1 MIRSLLF
8 LVALLAFTARAR
20 AQSGTAFG
28 FEYRPAGAVVQ
39 GSDTLR
45 NAWMG
50 GLNTPQFS
58 TIDLNNDGQPDLFAF
73 DHESSRCYT
82 FLSVAAPAAPN
93 GRRWQYAPQYES
105 LFPGDLRNWV
115 LLRDYDCDG
124 RADLFTFT
132 SGGDIRVFRN
142 VLSGSRPSFQLAT
155 NQIRF
160 TGNFP
165 GSANLT
171 IGGYNLPAIQD
182 VNGDGKLDIMSYD
195 FISGSFIE
203 QYINN
208 SSGTC
213 GSALTFT
220 LTTDNWGG
228 IQACGSCAGY
238 MFNGQ
243 SCFTAARPLHTGGH
257 GLLLV
262 DLDGDGKL
270 DIMSY
275 DFISG
280 SFIEQYINNSS
291 GTCGSALTFTL
302 TTDNWGGIQA
312 CGSCAGYMFNG
323 QSCFTAA
330 RPLHTGGHGLLLVD
344 LDGDGDQDLLDG
356 RDNCAELVRLL
367 NQGTTTVPILTRAG
381 ISASFPSAAAP
392 VRVPVFPVGYVFD
405 ANFDGRPDLVVAP
418 NMVNNLADQVSMSH
432 QIQLF
437 TNSAASGAPAY
448 SLSADGFLQNDMLD
462 VSEGAAPTFGDID
475 GDGLTDMLVGN
486 HADRMGTAYR
496 ATLAYYRNVG
506 TRARP
511 VFKLLSSDYLNLSA
525 QNLTAL
531 KPVLV
536 DLNRD
541 GALDLVYGAWDR
553 GTNLLHYILNTAP
566 AGQPVALNAANT
578 LYFKPQGAAGTGIL
592 PYATGDMPCFT
603 DVDGDGYVDL
613 LIGTNETREPGKSLR
628 YFRNRARGP
637 LDSVFVL
644 MNNDFGRI
652 RDASGAPPLN
662 LSPTVADFDGDGRP
676 DLLTVDASGLL
687 RLFSDYRAQGS
698 QFSERTDVLYNPATG
713 QYEETRLGLD
723 FYSHCALTAADVNGD
738 GAPEL
743 FVGTQAGGVISYGTR
758 NRTVTATNAEAARAL
773 ALSIYPNPATA
784 RATVETAAPTRIS
797 VLDLVGRVVRTG
809 GAMQRRHELELTGLA
824 AGVYLVR
831 AVGADGAAAV
841 QRLAVE

>member
-1 MIRSLLF
+1 MPRSLF
-8 LVALLAFTARAR
+8 LLLVLLALAGRAR

-39 GSDTLR
+39 GADTLR

-58 TIDLNNDGQPDLFAF
+58 AIDLNNDGQPDLFAF

-82 FLSVAAPAAPN
+82 FLSVVAPAAPN

-105 LFPGDLRNWV
+105 LFPSDLRSWV

-124 RADLFTFT
+124 RPDIFTFT

-142 VLSGSRPSFQLAT
+142 VLSGGRPSFQLAT
-155 NQIRF
+155 SQIRF
-160 TGNFP
+160 TGGFA

-182 VNGDGKLDIMSYD
+182 VNGDGKLDIMTYD
-195 FISGSFIE
+195 FIGSSSIE

-208 SSGTC
+208 SPGTC
-213 GSALTFT
+213 GNALTFT
-220 LTTDNWGG
+220 QTTNNWGG
-228 IQACGSCAGY
+228 IQACGNCAGY

-243 SCFTAARPLHTGGH
+243 TCFTASKT
-257 GLLLV
+257 
-262 DLDGDGKL
+262 
-270 DIMSY
+270 
-275 DFISG
+275 
-280 SFIEQYINNSS
+280 
-291 GTCGSALTFTL
+291 
-302 TTDNWGGIQA
+302 
-312 CGSCAGYMFNG
+312 
-323 QSCFTAA
+323 
-330 RPLHTGGHGLLLVD
+330 LHTGGHGLLLVD

-367 NQGTTTVPILTRAG
+367 NQGTTTAPVLTPADF
-381 ISASFPSAAAP
+381 STSFPSAAAP
-392 VRVPVFPVGYVFD
+392 VRVPVFPVGYSFD
-405 ANFDGRPDLVVAP
+405 ANFDGRADLVVSP
-418 NMVNNLADQVSMSH
+418 NMVDNLSDKVSLSH

-437 TNSAASGAPAY
+437 TNAAASGAPNY
-448 SLSADGFLQNDMLD
+448 SLSTGGFLQNDMLD

-475 GDGLTDMLVGN
+475 GDGLADMLVGN
-486 HADRMGTAYR
+486 YADHVGTAYR

-511 VFKLLSSDYLNLSA
+511 VFKLMSSDYLGLSV
-525 QNLTAL
+525 QNLLAL

-541 GALDLVYGAWDR
+541 GALDLAYGAWDR
-553 GTNLLHYILNTAP
+553 GTNLLHYVLNTAP
-566 AGQPVALNAANT
+566 AGQPLALNAASVA
-578 LYFKPQGAAGTGIL
+578 YFKPQGAAGTGIL
-592 PYATGDMPCFT
+592 PYTRGDMPCFT

-613 LIGTNETREPGKSLR
+613 LIGTNETREPGQSLR

-637 LDSVFVL
+637 LDSAFVL
-644 MNNDFGRI
+644 VNNDFGQL
-652 RDASGAPPLN
+652 RDAGGIAPLN

-687 RLFSDYRAQGS
+687 RLFADYRTQGT
-698 QFSERTDVLYNPATG
+698 QFSERTDVLYNPTTS

-723 FYSHCALTAADVNGD
+723 FYPHCALAAADVNGD

-758 NRTVTATNAEAARAL
+758 NRGTATATKAEAARAL
-773 ALSIYPNPATA
+773 ALRIYPNPATA
-784 RATVETAAPTRIS
+784 RATVETATPTRVS
-797 VLDLVGRVVRTG
+797 VLDLAGRVVRTA
-809 GAMQRRHELELTGLA
+809 GASQRRHELELDGLA
-824 AGVYLVR
+824 AGLYLVR
-831 AVGADGAAAV
+831 AVAADGTAAV

>member
-1 MIRSLLF
+1 MIRSLFLMTLLLF
-8 LVALLAFTARAR
+8 AGRAR

-58 TIDLNNDGQPDLFAF
+58 TIDLNNDGQPDLFTF

-105 LFPGDLRNWV
+105 LFPGDLRNWA

-142 VLSGSRPSFQLAT
+142 VLSGGRTSFQLAT

-160 TGNFP
+160 TGLFP

-195 FISGSFIE
+195 FVGASFIE
-203 QYINN
+203 QYLNN
-208 SSGTC
+208 SPGPC
-213 GSALTFT
+213 GNALSFA
-220 LTTDNWGG
+220 LATDNWGG
-228 IQACGSCAGY
+228 IQACATCASY
-238 MFNGQ
+238 QFNGQ
-243 SCFTAARPLHTGGH
+243 ACFTAARP
-257 GLLLV
+257 
-262 DLDGDGKL
+262 
-270 DIMSY
+270 
-275 DFISG
+275 
-280 SFIEQYINNSS
+280 Q
-291 GTCGSALTFTL
+291 
-302 TTDNWGGIQA
+302 
-312 CGSCAGYMFNG
+312 
-323 QSCFTAA
+323 
-330 RPLHTGGHGLLLVD
+330 HTGGHGLLLVD

-356 RDNCAELVRLL
+356 RDNCPELVRLL
-367 NQGTTTVPILTRAG
+367 NQGSTAAPVLTPAG
-381 ISASFPSAAAP
+381 ISASFPSVAAP
-392 VRVPVFPVGYVFD
+392 ARVPVFPVGYSFD

-418 NMVNNLADQVSMSH
+418 NMVDNMDDRVSLSRH
-432 QIQLF
+432 IQLF
-437 TNSAASGAPAY
+437 TNAAAVGAPAY
-448 SLSADGFLQNDMLD
+448 SLSAGGFLQNDLID
-462 VSEGAAPTFGDID
+462 VSEGAVPTFGDID

-486 HADRMGTAYR
+486 FADRAGTAYR

-506 TRARP
+506 TRTRP
-511 VFKLLSSDYLNLSA
+511 VFKRLSSDYLGLSS

-531 KPVLV
+531 KQVLV

-541 GALDLVYGAWDR
+541 GALDLAYGAFAQ
-553 GTNLLHYILNTAP
+553 GTNRLYYILNTAP
-566 AGQPVALNAANT
+566 AGQPVAFDAAKAG
-578 LYFKPQGAAGTGIL
+578 YFKPRGAAGTGNL
-592 PYATGDMPCFT
+592 PTTSGDMPCFT

-613 LIGTNETREPGKSLR
+613 LIGTTDTREPGQSLR

-637 LDSVFVL
+637 LDSALVL
-644 MNNDFGRI
+644 VNNDFGRL
-652 RDASGAPPLN
+652 RDAGGNPPLN

-687 RLFSDYRAQGS
+687 RLFADYRAQGS
-698 QFSERTDVLYNPATG
+698 PFSERTDLLYNPASG
-713 QYEETRLGLD
+713 QYEETRLGLG
-723 FYSHCALTAADVNGD
+723 FYSHDALAAADVNGD

-743 FVGTQAGGVISYGTR
+743 FVGTQAGGIISYGTR
-758 NRTVTATNAEAARAL
+758 NRGTATTAKAEAAL
-773 ALSIYPNPATA
+773 ALVLRIYPNPATA
-784 RATVETAAPTRIS
+784 RATVETAAPTRVS
-797 VLDLVGRVVRTG
+797 LLDLAGRAVRTG
-809 GAMQRRHELELTGLA
+809 SSLQRRHELELSGLA
-824 AGVYLVR
+824 AGLYLVR

-841 QRLAVE
+841 QQLAVE

>member
-262 DLDGDGKL
+262 DLDGDG
-270 DIMSY
+270 
-275 DFISG
+275 
-280 SFIEQYINNSS
+280 
-291 GTCGSALTFTL
+291 
-302 TTDNWGGIQA
+302 
-312 CGSCAGYMFNG
+312 
-323 QSCFTAA
+323 
-330 RPLHTGGHGLLLVD
+330 
-344 LDGDGDQDLLDG
+344 DQDLLDG

-448 SLSADGFLQNDMLD
+448 SLSAGGFLQNDMLD

-486 HADRMGTAYR
+486 HADRVGTAYR

>member
-1 MIRSLLF
+1 MIRSLL
-8 LVALLAFTARAR
+8 LLLALLAFSARAR

-39 GSDTLR
+39 GPDTLR

-82 FLSVAAPAAPN
+82 FLSVAAPGTPN

-105 LFPGDLRNWV
+105 LFPGDLRQWV

-124 RADLFTFT
+124 RPDIFTFS

-142 VLSGSRPSFQLAT
+142 VLSGGRPSFPLAT
-155 NQIRF
+155 GQLRF

-171 IGGYNLPAIQD
+171 VGGYNLPAIQD
-182 VNGDGKLDIMSYD
+182 VNGDGKLDIMTYD
-195 FISGSFIE
+195 FASASFIE

-208 SSGTC
+208 SLGPC
-213 GSALTFT
+213 GNALTFT

-228 IQACGSCAGY
+228 IQSCGNCASY

-243 SCFTAARPLHTGGH
+243 P
-257 GLLLV
+257 
-262 DLDGDGKL
+262 
-270 DIMSY
+270 
-275 DFISG
+275 
-280 SFIEQYINNSS
+280 
-291 GTCGSALTFTL
+291 
-302 TTDNWGGIQA
+302 
-312 CGSCAGYMFNG
+312 
-323 QSCFTAA
+323 CFTAA

-367 NQGTTTVPILTRAG
+367 NQGTTTAPVLTQAG
-381 ISASFPSAAAP
+381 ISASFPSPAAP
-392 VRVPVFPVGYVFD
+392 ARVPVFPVGYAFD

-418 NMVNNLADQVSMSH
+418 NMVANLEDQVSLSH

-437 TNSAASGAPAY
+437 ANAAASGAPSY
-448 SLSADGFLQNDMLD
+448 GLSAGGFLQNEMID
-462 VSEGAAPTFGDID
+462 VSEGAAPTFGDVD
-475 GDGLTDMLVGN
+475 GDGLPDMLVGN
-486 HADRMGTAYR
+486 FADRVGAAYR
-496 ATLAYYRNVG
+496 AALAYYRNVG

-511 VFKLLSSDYLNLSA
+511 VFKLMSSDYLGLAA

-541 GALDLVYGAWDR
+541 GALDLAYGASDR
-553 GTNLLHYILNTAP
+553 STNRLYYILNTVP
-566 AGQPVALNAANT
+566 AGQPVAFNAANAR
-578 LYFKPQGAAGTGIL
+578 YFRPRGAAGTGVL
-592 PYATGDMPCFT
+592 PATSGDMPCFT

-613 LIGTNETREPGKSLR
+613 LVGTNEAREPGKSLR

-637 LDSVFVL
+637 LDSAFVL
-644 MNNDFGRI
+644 VNNDFGRI
-652 RDASGAPPLN
+652 RDASGTAPAN
-662 LSPTVADFDGDGRP
+662 LSPAVADFDGDGRP

-698 QFSERTDVLYNPATG
+698 QLSERTDVLYNPATG

-723 FYSHCALTAADVNGD
+723 LYSHCALAAADVNGD

-743 FVGTQAGGVISYGTR
+743 FVGTQAGGVLSYGTR
-758 NRTVTATNAEAARAL
+758 NRTATATKAAAAL
-773 ALSIYPNPATA
+773 ALALRIYPNPATA
-784 RATVETAAPTRIS
+784 RATVETAVPTRVT
-797 VLDLVGRVVRTG
+797 VLDLTGRVVRAG
-809 GAMQRRHELELTGLA
+809 GAVQRRHELQLNELA

>member
-1 MIRSLLF
+1 MIRSLFF
-8 LVALLAFTARAR
+8 LLALLALIGQTR

-39 GSDTLR
+39 AADTLR

-58 TIDLNNDGQPDLFAF
+58 TIDLNNDGQLDLFAF

-82 FLSVAAPAAPN
+82 FLSVAAPIAPN

-105 LFPGDLRNWV
+105 LFPSDLRNWV

-124 RADLFTFT
+124 RADIFTFT

-142 VLSGSRPSFQLAT
+142 VLSGSRTSFQLTT

-160 TGNFP
+160 TGSFP

-182 VNGDGKLDIMSYD
+182 VNGDGKLDIMTYD
-195 FISGSFIE
+195 FASTSFIE

-208 SSGTC
+208 SPGTC
-213 GSALTFT
+213 GNALTFT

-228 IQACGSCAGY
+228 IQACGNCAGY

-243 SCFTAARPLHTGGH
+243 P
-257 GLLLV
+257 
-262 DLDGDGKL
+262 
-270 DIMSY
+270 
-275 DFISG
+275 
-280 SFIEQYINNSS
+280 
-291 GTCGSALTFTL
+291 
-302 TTDNWGGIQA
+302 
-312 CGSCAGYMFNG
+312 
-323 QSCFTAA
+323 CFTAA

-356 RDNCAELVRLL
+356 RDNCPELVRLL
-367 NQGTTTVPILTRAG
+367 NQGTTAAPVLTKAG

-392 VRVPVFPVGYVFD
+392 VRVPVFPVGYSFD
-405 ANFDGRPDLVVAP
+405 ANFDGRVDLVVAP
-418 NMVNNLADQVSMSH
+418 NMLNNLADQVSLSR

-437 TNSAASGAPAY
+437 ANAAASGAPVY
-448 SLSADGFLQNDMLD
+448 SLSAGGFLQNDMID
-462 VSEGAAPTFGDID
+462 VSEGAAPTFGDLD
-475 GDGLTDMLVGN
+475 GDGLPDMLVGN
-486 HADRMGTAYR
+486 YADRVGTAYR

-506 TRARP
+506 SRARS
-511 VFKLLSSDYLNLSA
+511 VFKLMSSDYLGLSA
-525 QNLTAL
+525 QNLLGL
-531 KPVLV
+531 KPVLI

-541 GALDLVYGAWDR
+541 GALDLAYGAWD
-553 GTNLLHYILNTAP
+553 GTTNRLYFLLNTAP
-566 AGQPVALNAANT
+566 AGQPVVLNAANAG
-578 LYFKPQGAAGTGIL
+578 YFKAQGAAGTGIL
-592 PYATGDMPCFT
+592 PYTSGDMPCFT
-603 DVDGDGYVDL
+603 DVDNDGYVDL

-637 LDSVFVL
+637 LDSAFVL
-644 MNNDFGRI
+644 VNNDFGQL
-652 RDASGAPPLN
+652 RDATGAAPIN

-676 DLLTVDASGLL
+676 DLLTGDASGLL
-687 RLFSDYRAQGS
+687 RFFSDYRAQSS
-698 QFSERTDVLYNPATG
+698 QFSERTDVLFNPATG
-713 QYEETRLGLD
+713 QYEDTRLGLG
-723 FYSHCALTAADVNGD
+723 FYSHCALAAADVNGD

-758 NRTVTATNAEAARAL
+758 NRTVTATKTEAARAL
-773 ALSIYPNPATA
+773 GLSIYPNPATA
-784 RATVETAAPTRIS
+784 RTTIETAVPTSVS
-797 VLDLVGRVVRTG
+797 VLDLAGRVVRV
-809 GAMQRRHELELTGLA
+809 ADASQRRHQLDLSGLA
-824 AGVYLVR
+824 AGLYFVR

>member
-262 DLDGDGKL
+262 DLDGDG
-270 DIMSY
+270 
-275 DFISG
+275 
-280 SFIEQYINNSS
+280 
-291 GTCGSALTFTL
+291 
-302 TTDNWGGIQA
+302 
-312 CGSCAGYMFNG
+312 
-323 QSCFTAA
+323 
-330 RPLHTGGHGLLLVD
+330 
-344 LDGDGDQDLLDG
+344 DQDLLDG

-367 NQGTTTVPILTRAG
+367 NQGTTTAPILTRAG

-448 SLSADGFLQNDMLD
+448 SLSAGGFLQNDMLD

-486 HADRMGTAYR
+486 HADRVGTAYR

-506 TRARP
+506 TRAHA
-511 VFKLLSSDYLNLSA
+511 VFKLLSSDYLSLSA

-652 RDASGAPPLN
+652 RDASGVPPLN

>member
-8 LVALLAFTARAR
+8 LLALLAFTSQVQ

-39 GSDTLR
+39 GTDTLR

-58 TIDLNNDGQPDLFAF
+58 SIDLNNDGQQDLFAF

-105 LFPGDLRNWV
+105 LFPSDLRQWA

-142 VLSGSRPSFQLAT
+142 VLNGNRPSFQLTT

-160 TGNFP
+160 TGLFP

-182 VNGDGKLDIMSYD
+182 VNGDGKLDIMTYD
-195 FISGSFIE
+195 FISASFIE

-208 SSGTC
+208 SPGTC
-213 GSALTFT
+213 GNALTFT

-228 IQACGSCAGY
+228 LQACGNCASY

-243 SCFTAARPLHTGGH
+243 TCFTAAKT
-257 GLLLV
+257 
-262 DLDGDGKL
+262 
-270 DIMSY
+270 
-275 DFISG
+275 
-280 SFIEQYINNSS
+280 
-291 GTCGSALTFTL
+291 
-302 TTDNWGGIQA
+302 
-312 CGSCAGYMFNG
+312 
-323 QSCFTAA
+323 
-330 RPLHTGGHGLLLVD
+330 LHTGGHGLLLVD

-356 RDNCAELVRLL
+356 RDNCSELVRLL
-367 NQGTTTVPILTRAG
+367 NQGTTTAPVVTQAG
-381 ISASFPSAAAP
+381 ISAGFPSAAAP
-392 VRVPVFPVGYVFD
+392 VRVSVFPVGYAFD
-405 ANFDGRPDLVVAP
+405 ANFDGRADLVVAP
-418 NMVNNLADQVSMSH
+418 NMVNNLADQVSLSH

-437 TNSAASGAPAY
+437 ANAASSGAPSY
-448 SLSADGFLQNDMLD
+448 SLSAGGFLQNDMIE
-462 VSEGAAPTFGDID
+462 VSEGAAPTFGDLD
-475 GDGLTDMLVGN
+475 GDGLADMLVGN
-486 HADRMGTAYR
+486 YADRVGTTYR

-511 VFKLLSSDYLNLSA
+511 VFKLMSSDYLGLSA

-541 GALDLVYGAWDR
+541 GALDLAYGAWDR

-566 AGQPVALNAANT
+566 AGQPVALSAVNT
-578 LYFKPQGAAGTGIL
+578 GYFKSQGAPGSGIL
-592 PYATGDMPCFT
+592 PYASGDMPCFT
-603 DVDGDGYVDL
+603 DVDNDGYVDL

-628 YFRNRARGP
+628 YFRNRGRGP
-637 LDSVFVL
+637 IDSAFVL
-644 MNNDFGRI
+644 ANNDFGRI
-652 RDASGAPPLN
+652 RDASGAGPLN

-676 DLLTVDASGLL
+676 DLVTVDASGLL

-723 FYSHCALTAADVNGD
+723 FYSHCALAAADVNGD

-758 NRTVTATNAEAARAL
+758 NRGTATATKAEAARAL

-784 RATVETAAPTRIS
+784 RATVETAAPTRVS
-797 VLDLVGRVVRTG
+797 VLDLAGRVVRPA
-809 GAMQRRHELELTGLA
+809 GAAQRRHELELTGLA